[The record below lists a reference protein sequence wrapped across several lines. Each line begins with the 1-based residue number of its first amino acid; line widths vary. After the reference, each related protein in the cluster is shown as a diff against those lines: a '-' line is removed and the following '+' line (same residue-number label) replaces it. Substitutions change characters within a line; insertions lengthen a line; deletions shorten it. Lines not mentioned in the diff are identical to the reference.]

1 MSLECSSF
9 VFRACK
15 VCIACIL
22 GVIVATGVAHAQRPP
37 PTSPI
42 PTSAI
47 LPPAFDRAMQDRI
60 ERAQLFTQIPI
71 DLEWGLP

>member
-1 MSLECSSF
+1 MRSLRVVSRDVAVLLCFICLSS
-9 VFRACK
+9 
-15 VCIACIL
+15 
-22 GVIVATGVAHAQRPP
+22 GVASVAFAQRPP

-42 PTSAI
+42 PTSPI

>member
-1 MSLECSSF
+1 MNGRR
-9 VFRACK
+9 FRGFPVYVLRAALLLAC
-15 VCIACIL
+15 CPCF
-22 GVIVATGVAHAQRPP
+22 AQRPP
-37 PTSPI
+37 PTTPI
-42 PTSAI
+42 PTSGI

>member
-1 MSLECSSF
+1 MTRRRAEFSAML
-9 VFRACK
+9 VFF
-15 VCIACIL
+15 
-22 GVIVATGVAHAQRPP
+22 ATLTPAHAQRPP